1 MIYFL
6 ILSNEFHLS
15 NITLMIN
22 YTVTGWSIGE
32 KTMSN
37 VLEQYFTTGEF
48 AKLWGV
54 KKQTLFHYDEIGI
67 FKPAIKKKNGYR
79 YYSYQQ
85 FEVFGVIL
93 VLKEMGMS
101 LQEIKTYLD
110 GRSPERLIHLFSE
123 KVERINREV
132 DHLNKLKH
140 IMNDKIEMTKRAA
153 SLTGNEIE
161 LKELEAEYF
170 MISPKLDHL
179 NDRGFFDQ
187 LSEYMQ
193 RDDFNQDAMW
203 YSVGVMID
211 LENLKN
217 KKYLDYTHFYSKI
230 EDKAKAQTV
239 FLKPKGLYLVAYH
252 RGIYEK
258 TYETYE
264 RMIEFAEKNQ
274 LEFCGY
280 SYEAFILDE
289 ISVIGYENYVTEIQI
304 QVKPK

>member
-1 MIYFL
+1 
-6 ILSNEFHLS
+6 
-15 NITLMIN
+15 
-22 YTVTGWSIGE
+22 
-32 KTMSN
+32 MSN

-140 IMNDKIEMTKRAA
+140 IMNDKIEMTKRAT

-239 FLKPKGLYLVAYH
+239 FLKPKGLY
-252 RGIYEK
+252 
-258 TYETYE
+258 
-264 RMIEFAEKNQ
+264 
-274 LEFCGY
+274 
-280 SYEAFILDE
+280 
-289 ISVIGYENYVTEIQI
+289 
-304 QVKPK
+304 

>member
-140 IMNDKIEMTKRAA
+140 IMNDKIEMTKRAT

>member
-1 MIYFL
+1 
-6 ILSNEFHLS
+6 
-15 NITLMIN
+15 
-22 YTVTGWSIGE
+22 
-32 KTMSN
+32 MSN

-140 IMNDKIEMTKRAA
+140 IMNDKIEMTKRAT

-304 QVKPK
+304 QVKQK

>member
-1 MIYFL
+1 
-6 ILSNEFHLS
+6 
-15 NITLMIN
+15 
-22 YTVTGWSIGE
+22 
-32 KTMSN
+32 MSN

-203 YSVGVMID
+203 YSVGVIID

-304 QVKPK
+304 QVKQK

>member
-1 MIYFL
+1 
-6 ILSNEFHLS
+6 
-15 NITLMIN
+15 
-22 YTVTGWSIGE
+22 
-32 KTMSN
+32 MSN

-85 FEVFGVIL
+85 FEVFCVIL

-140 IMNDKIEMTKRAA
+140 IMNDKIEMTKRAT

>member
-1 MIYFL
+1 M
-6 ILSNEFHLS
+6 S
-15 NITLMIN
+15 NI
-22 YTVTGWSIGE
+22 
-32 KTMSN
+32 
-37 VLEQYFTTGEF
+37 LEQYFTTGEF

-85 FEVFGVIL
+85 FEVFGVISI
-93 VLKEMGMS
+93 LKEMGMS
-101 LQEIKTYLD
+101 LQEIKIYLD
-110 GRSPERLIHLFSE
+110 NRSPEQLVHLFSE
-123 KVERINREV
+123 KIERINREIE
-132 DHLNKLKH
+132 HLNKLKH
-140 IMNDKIEMTKRAA
+140 VMNDKIEMTKRAA
-153 SLTGNEIE
+153 SLTGDEIE
-161 LKELEAEYF
+161 LKELEANYF

-179 NDRGFFDQ
+179 NNRGFFDQ

-193 RDDFNQDAMW
+193 RDDFSEYAMW

-211 LENLKN
+211 LERLKN
-217 KKYLDYTHFYSKI
+217 KQYLDYTHFYSRI
-230 EDKAKAQTV
+230 EDTTKAQTV

-252 RGIYEK
+252 RGNYEK

-264 RMIEFAEKNQ
+264 RMIEFAEKKQ

-289 ISVIGYENYVTEIQI
+289 ISVIGYENYITEIQI

>member
-1 MIYFL
+1 
-6 ILSNEFHLS
+6 
-15 NITLMIN
+15 
-22 YTVTGWSIGE
+22 
-32 KTMSN
+32 MSN

>member
-1 MIYFL
+1 M
-6 ILSNEFHLS
+6 S
-15 NITLMIN
+15 NI
-22 YTVTGWSIGE
+22 
-32 KTMSN
+32 
-37 VLEQYFTTGEF
+37 LEQYFTTGEF

-85 FEVFGVIL
+85 FEVFGVISI
-93 VLKEMGMS
+93 LKEMGMS
-101 LQEIKTYLD
+101 LQEIKIYLD
-110 GRSPERLIHLFSE
+110 NRSPEQLVHLFSE
-123 KVERINREV
+123 KIERINREIE
-132 DHLNKLKH
+132 HLNKLKH
-140 IMNDKIEMTKRAA
+140 VMNDKIEMTKRAA
-153 SLTGNEIE
+153 SLTGDEIE
-161 LKELEAEYF
+161 LKELEANYF

-179 NDRGFFDQ
+179 NNRGFFDQ

-193 RDDFNQDAMW
+193 RDDFSEYAMW

-211 LENLKN
+211 LERLKN
-217 KKYLDYTHFYSKI
+217 KQYLDYTHFYSRI
-230 EDKAKAQTV
+230 EDTTKAQTV

-252 RGIYEK
+252 RGNYET

-289 ISVIGYENYVTEIQI
+289 ISVIGYENYITEIQI

>member
-1 MIYFL
+1 
-6 ILSNEFHLS
+6 
-15 NITLMIN
+15 
-22 YTVTGWSIGE
+22 
-32 KTMSN
+32 MSN

-140 IMNDKIEMTKRAA
+140 IMNDKIEMTKRAT